1 MIFVLHFWN
10 IISMFKKFKENYNIP
25 NEMIDFF
32 NRQLA
37 ILREIA
43 HKLPHIDTQLA
54 TEQIK
59 DCTTLIEKRLIIAI
73 DHKTT

>member
-1 MIFVLHFWN
+1 
-10 IISMFKKFKENYNIP
+10 
-25 NEMIDFF
+25 MIDFF